1 MLAILAVAS
10 ALVAPG
16 YAPVDEGDGP
26 FAGLEK
32 QVRLMGKPTLLDALD
47 QVSAACDVRI
57 LLDKPALQGRW
68 GEVDPK
74 DLPLEFVPGP
84 GSGNVVLRRTL
95 QPFDL
100 RTVKMGDH
108 LLVTSAEMAMHRLL
122 GQRVTVP
129 ARPQPLH
136 AALRDLS
143 RQTGASIVVDPRV
156 MEQAKASTAVGLE
169 DVTLEGAVRVLAELA
184 GLKMARI
191 DTVIFIT
198 SPASAASIRLESGD
212 GGSVSPFEPLP
223 RAVPG
228 APGPGMGALP
238 APRVP
243 LPAAET
249 VPVPMMGGNA
259 PPPLPPPPPPP
270 NR

>member
-1 MLAILAVAS
+1 MLAIIVAAS
-10 ALVAPG
+10 ALALPG
-16 YAPVDEGDGP
+16 YAPLDEGEGP

-68 GEVDPK
+68 GEVEPK

-84 GSGNVVLRRTL
+84 GSGNLVLRRFL

-100 RTVKMGDH
+100 RPVKMGDH

-143 RQTGASIVVDPRV
+143 RQTGATIVVDPRV
-156 MEQAKASTAVGLE
+156 MDQAKASTTVGLE
-169 DVTLEGAVRVLAELA
+169 DVTLEGAVRVLVELA

-191 DTVIFIT
+191 DTVIFVT
-198 SPASAASIRLESGD
+198 SPASAASIRLDSGD
-212 GGSVSPFEPLP
+212 GGSVSPFEAQP

-228 APGPGMGALP
+228 PPVPGMGALP
-238 APRVP
+238 PLPRIP
-243 LPAAET
+243 QPAAEIA
-249 VPVPMMGGNA
+249 PAPMAGGNA
-259 PPPLPPPPPPP
+259 LPAPPPPP

>member
-1 MLAILAVAS
+1 MFAIFAAAMAAS
-10 ALVAPG
+10 LSV
-16 YAPVDEGDGP
+16 YAPVDPGDGP

-47 QVSAACDVRI
+47 QVSSACDVRI

-68 GEVDPK
+68 GEVEPK
-74 DLPLEFVPGP
+74 DLPLEFIPAPGP
-84 GSGNVVLRRTL
+84 GGAVLRRAL
-95 QPFDL
+95 QPLDL
-100 RTVKMGDH
+100 RAVKMGDH

-129 ARPQPLH
+129 GRPQPLH

-143 RQTGASIVVDPRV
+143 RQTGATIVIDPRV
-156 MEQAKASTAVGLE
+156 IEQAKASVGVSLD
-169 DVTLEGAVRVLAELA
+169 DVTLEAAVRVLVEVA

-191 DTVIFIT
+191 DTVIFVT
-198 SPASAASIRLESGD
+198 SPSSAASIRLESGD
-212 GGSVSPFEPLP
+212 GATVSPPEPLP

-228 APGPGMGALP
+228 APGPGMGAI
-238 APRVP
+238 APPRIP
-243 LPAAET
+243 LAEI
-249 VPVPMMGGNA
+249 VPVPVIGGAAA
-259 PPPLPPPPPPP
+259 PQPS

>member
-228 APGPGMGALP
+228 APGPGLGALP
-238 APRVP
+238 VPRVP

>member
-1 MLAILAVAS
+1 MIALLAVAS
-10 ALVAPG
+10 ALAVQG
-16 YAPVDEGDGP
+16 FAPVDDSDGP

-32 QVRLMGKPTLLDALD
+32 QVRLTGKPTLLDALD

-84 GSGNVVLRRTL
+84 GSGNVVLRRAL
-95 QPFDL
+95 QPLDL
-100 RTVKMGDH
+100 RPVKMGDH

-122 GQRVTVP
+122 AQRVSVP

-143 RQTGASIVVDPRV
+143 RQTGATIVVDPRV
-156 MEQAKASTAVGLE
+156 MEQAKATTAVGLE

-184 GLKMARI
+184 GLKLARI
-191 DTVIFIT
+191 DTVIFVT
-198 SPASAASIRLESGD
+198 SPASASSIRLESGD
-212 GGSVSPFEPLP
+212 GSSVPPFEPVP
-223 RAVPG
+223 RAFPG
-228 APGPGMGALP
+228 APGGGLGALP

-243 LPAAET
+243 LPAPET
-249 VPVPMMGGNA
+249 VPAPMMGGNA
-259 PPPLPPPPPPP
+259 PPPPPPPP